1 MDLGLLSLRQLGFF
15 WKYDD
20 AAADEESVCNVHGE
34 PDFPAFDA
42 AVIFYVSAKLRD
54 EAALCEDL

>member
-1 MDLGLLSLRQLGFF
+1 MDLGLLSLRQLGFC
-15 WKYDD
+15 DD
-20 AAADEESVCNVHGE
+20 AAADEESVRNVHGE

-42 AVIFYVSAKLRD
+42 AVIFYVFAKLRD